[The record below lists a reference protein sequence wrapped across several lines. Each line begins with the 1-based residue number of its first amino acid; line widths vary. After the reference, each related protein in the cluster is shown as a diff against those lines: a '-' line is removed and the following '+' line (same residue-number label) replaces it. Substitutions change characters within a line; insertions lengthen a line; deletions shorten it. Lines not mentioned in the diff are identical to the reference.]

1 MPAPSPFPVPDPNNT
16 TLGELNP
23 AFGPA
28 GSNGGVS
35 PGHIVAVSEKSL
47 TSNVAL
53 LVVGAHPFAV
63 GDSVLVNIGDAIYD
77 GVQTLTAVTST
88 SVSFAKTHADVVG
101 GPYTITNKLLASFV
115 GTLTMAATTGLA
127 VGDLVTVSGLSG
139 FNGTYVIKSLTGTT
153 ISFRIYAADVGTAAA
168 SGTITRIGPLRGT
181 VESNLA
187 YDAAF
192 VVPEAVLPQQ
202 PAANQALPNTDTG
215 GMG

>member
-63 GDSVLVNIGDAIYD
+63 GDSVLVNIGDAVYD

-88 SVSFAKTHADVVG
+88 SVSFAKTHADIVG

-139 FNGTYVIKSLTGTT
+139 FNGTYVIKTVTATT
-153 ISFRIYAADVGTAAA
+153 ITFRIYAADVSTASA

-181 VESNLA
+181 VESNLG
-187 YDAAF
+187 YDANF
-192 VVPEAVLPQQ
+192 VVPEAVLPYQGGTQ
-202 PAANQALPNTDTG
+202 LVVTDTDKG
-215 GMG
+215 VIG